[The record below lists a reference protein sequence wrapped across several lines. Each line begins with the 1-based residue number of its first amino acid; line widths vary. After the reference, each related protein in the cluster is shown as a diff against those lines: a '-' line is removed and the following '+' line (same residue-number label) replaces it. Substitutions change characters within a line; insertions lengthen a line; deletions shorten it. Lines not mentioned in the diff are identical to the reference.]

1 MKNRFFKVLSVLI
14 AMLISLSLIACDASK
29 KNEGGEESSLT
40 QSKKE
45 EAVTENDSVEDITE
59 SKTDKETFT
68 DAERVTESD
77 TKQESETAP
86 ERSEPRASDFTVYDA
101 DGNEVKL
108 SDYIGK
114 PIVLNFWASWC
125 SPCKSEMP
133 EFNQKYLELG
143 DEIQFLMVNLTSED
157 SISTVN
163 SLIASNGYSF
173 PVFYDKTGRAAYAYG
188 VYYIPMTVFI
198 DSEGYIMASHVGAM
212 SADKLSE
219 KIDLIK

>member
-1 MKNRFFKVLSVLI
+1 MKNRILLKLLCIVAVLI
-14 AMLISLSLIACDASK
+14 LSLALFACDGTSK
-29 KNEGGEESSLT
+29 TEKNDNTSPEKQSESATDALAESESGSEESNEK
-40 QSKKE
+40 QS
-45 EAVTENDSVEDITE
+45 EDIAETNTE
-59 SKTDKETFT
+59 S
-68 DAERVTESD
+68 ESD
-77 TKQESETAP
+77 TV
-86 ERSEPRASDFTVYDA
+86 RSEPRAADFTIYDA

-108 SDYIGK
+108 SDFLGK

-125 SPCKSEMP
+125 GPCKSEMP
-133 EFNQKYLELG
+133 EFNEKYLEFG

-198 DSEGYIMASHVGAM
+198 DSEGYIMASHIGAM
-212 SADKLSE
+212 SAEKLRE
-219 KIDLIK
+219 KIELIKME